1 MFMNMNIELLC
12 KSTDVD
18 IDGCTLSQEVIFFLI
33 NVNIHIYQKLSYKK
47 QELLTILHDALPIF
61 RILSEY
67 DSLPDTIV
75 CGLELERQRSL

>member
-18 IDGCTLSQEVIFFLI
+18 IDGCTLSQEVIFSLI

-47 QELLTILHDALPIF
+47 QELLTIREHLGSPMVFWCSTCCLSGPPISNSW
-61 RILSEY
+61 IY
-67 DSLPDTIV
+67 DCL
-75 CGLELERQRSL
+75 